1 MGDSTAGY
9 YSTALRRTSKANCQR
24 LQAEKR
30 QEDGFLPDKEYF
42 RREMPA
48 EIADVL
54 TAQLHLCRGCVSK
67 LHRCDFE
74 YENRSDWL
82 TTEHIAQAMILDDSL
97 QLSYPTHQQAKKHLS
112 QVWALTTQEL
122 VFRYYLKDKHPD
134 LFLIFLPF
142 VHAKHNMRMSR
153 LPMEIEYF
161 KKLIEEYLP
170 KTTKLVYFTSYGEF
184 GEAKRGYKWSGVLFE
199 GMLAREKIDR
209 MNHVLYEVLEDD
221 LLNVGGRYF
230 GFLDLIDVSKD
241 RGNWSTDSIPMEV
254 VWYDRVMS
262 MFWETF
268 CNSVLL
274 DMF

>member
-1 MGDSTAGY
+1 
-9 YSTALRRTSKANCQR
+9 LQRTSFANCQR

-30 QEDGFLPDKEYF
+30 QEDGFLPNKEYF
-42 RREMPA
+42 QREMPA

-54 TAQLHLCRGCVSK
+54 TAQLHLCRDCVSE

-74 YENRSDWL
+74 YQNRSDWL

-97 QLSYPTHQQAKKHLS
+97 QLSYPTYQQAKKHLS

-153 LPMEIEYF
+153 LPIEIEYF

-170 KTTKLVYFTSYGEF
+170 KTTKLFYVTSYGEF
-184 GEAKRGYKWSGVLFE
+184 EEARRGSKWSGVLFE

-241 RGNWSTDSIPMEV
+241 RGNWSTDSIHMEV
-254 VWYDRVMS
+254 VWYDSVMS

-274 DMF
+274 DSF